1 MKCTHEKDCEVV
13 AYYGKTGWCTGYKT
27 FSGKCVVNVNPSWT
41 TYTTST
47 TKFRDGSSD
56 SDITEMW
63 GDVDT
68 VHFDRNN
75 TCIQVEGQ
83 KVADHM
89 AKENAWAKK
98 NNVKIQDG
106 KCDHEHWDK

>member
-1 MKCTHEKDCEVV
+1 VDPTTGEGACEVV
-13 AYYGKTGWCTGYKT
+13 SYDGDGVCNGWKTLTNRCEANG
-27 FSGKCVVNVNPSWT
+27 SWN
-41 TYTTST
+41 TYTVRP
-47 TKFRDGSSD
+47 TKFKTGSSD